1 LIGPYFGRYRA
12 KVDVGIAFRTA
23 IHYTSSQAYS
33 VVNQDQDMQVNPDT
47 VDVIAPNLKRRYSGV
62 SSTVFRLVPVQAD
75 KISIATTGPVLPAEI
90 PQFPLSK
97 LPFLSRSGPSGYRVW
112 HSRRNIEMLVGVLL
126 KFVLRK
132 RLKLVFT
139 SAAQRRRGE
148 YSRWLIRRMDA
159 VIAASGKAKS
169 YLGVPATVVLHGID
183 TDDFAPSPDRSALRV
198 KLGLDP
204 DALIVGCFGRIRKQK
219 GTDLFVDA
227 MIELLPKH
235 PTAQGIIMGGV
246 TRDQQSFVD
255 GLKSKIEAA
264 GLGDRI
270 RILPEDKGFTIAPW
284 FQASDIYV
292 APQRWEGFGLTP
304 LEAMSCGVPV
314 VATRVGAFEDLI
326 APGETGYLVPPE
338 DIDALIAETDKL
350 MGDAGLRLS
359 MAKAAR
365 HKAVTQHQ
373 LVQEA
378 DAIIAIYGRLI
389 SEA

>member
-1 LIGPYFGRYRA
+1 
-12 KVDVGIAFRTA
+12 
-23 IHYTSSQAYS
+23 
-33 VVNQDQDMQVNPDT
+33 MQVDPDAI
-47 VDVIAPNLKRRYSGV
+47 DVIAPNLKRRYSGV
-62 SSTVFRLVPVQAD
+62 SSTVFRLVPVQAE
-75 KISIATTGPVLPAEI
+75 KIAIATTGPVLPDDI
-90 PQFPLSK
+90 PQFPPSR
-97 LPFLSRSGPSGYRVW
+97 LPFLSRSGPSGPRIW

-126 KFVLRK
+126 KYLLRK

-169 YLGVPATVVLHGID
+169 YLEVPASVVLHGID
-183 TDDFAPSPDRSALRV
+183 AEEFSPPADRAAVRSE
-198 KLGLDP
+198 LGLDA

-227 MIELLPKH
+227 MIDLLPRH

-246 TRDQQSFVD
+246 TRDQQAFVD
-255 GLKSKIEAA
+255 GLKSRIDAA
-264 GLGDRI
+264 GLGDRL

-304 LEAMSCGVPV
+304 LEAMSCGVAV
-314 VATRVGAFEDLI
+314 VATRVGAFEDLVV
-326 APGETGYLVPPE
+326 PDETGFLVPPE
-338 DIDALIAETDKL
+338 DLSGLIAATDML
-350 MGDAGLRLS
+350 MSDTDLRQS

-365 HKAVTQHQ
+365 RKVVAQHQ
-373 LVQEA
+373 IGHEA
-378 DAIIAIYGRLI
+378 DAITAVYRRLMA
-389 SEA
+389 EG

>member
-1 LIGPYFGRYRA
+1 
-12 KVDVGIAFRTA
+12 
-23 IHYTSSQAYS
+23 
-33 VVNQDQDMQVNPDT
+33 MQVNPDT
-47 VDVIAPNLKRRYSGV
+47 IDVIAPNLKRRYSGV
-62 SSTVFRLVPVQAD
+62 SSTVFRLIPVQVD
-75 KISIATTGPVLPAEI
+75 KISIATTGPVLPVDI
-90 PQFPLSK
+90 PQFPLLK
-97 LPFLSRSGPSGYRVW
+97 LPFLSHSGPSGYRVW

-159 VIAASGKAKS
+159 VIAASEKAKS
-169 YLGVPATVVLHGID
+169 YLEIPATVVLHGID
-183 TDDFAPSPDRSALRV
+183 TDDFAPSGDRRALRA

-227 MIELLPKH
+227 MISLLPRY
-235 PTAQGIIMGGV
+235 PNAQGVIMGGV
-246 TRDQQSFVD
+246 TNGEQSFVA

-264 GLGDRI
+264 GLGKRI
-270 RILPEDKGFTIAPW
+270 HILPEEKGFTIAPW
-284 FQASDIYV
+284 FQACDVYV

-326 APGETGYLVPPE
+326 VPEATGFLVPPE
-338 DIDALIAETDKL
+338 DIEALIVATEKL
-350 MGDAGLRLS
+350 MVSTALRDS
-359 MAKAAR
+359 MSYAAR
-365 HKAVTQHQ
+365 HKVVTQHQ
-373 LVQEA
+373 LMHEA
-378 DAIIAIYGRLI
+378 DAIIAIYRHLI

>member
-1 LIGPYFGRYRA
+1 
-12 KVDVGIAFRTA
+12 
-23 IHYTSSQAYS
+23 
-33 VVNQDQDMQVNPDT
+33 MQISTNT
-47 VDVIAPNLKRRYSGV
+47 IDVIAPNLKRRYSGV
-62 SSTVFRLVPVQAD
+62 SSTVFRLVPVQAK
-75 KISIATTGPVLPAEI
+75 KISIATTGPVLPEDI

-97 LPFLSRSGPSGYRVW
+97 LPFLSRSGPSGYRIW

-183 TDDFAPSPDRSALRV
+183 AEEFSPPSDRRALRE

-204 DALIVGCFGRIRKQK
+204 DALIVGCFGRLRKQK
-219 GTDLFVDA
+219 GTDLFVEM
-227 MIELLPKH
+227 MIDLLPKH

-246 TRDQQSFVD
+246 TREQQGFVD
-255 GLKSKIEAA
+255 DLKSKIDAA
-264 GLGDRI
+264 GLSDRL

-304 LEAMSCGVPV
+304 VEAMSCGVPV
-314 VATRVGAFEDLI
+314 VATRVGAFEDLVV
-326 APGETGYLVPPE
+326 PEETGFLVPPE
-338 DIDALIAETDKL
+338 DIAQLCEATDKL
-350 MGDAGLRLS
+350 MSDAEMRKS
-359 MAKAAR
+359 MSAAGR
-365 HKAVTQHQ
+365 RKAVEQHQ

-378 DAIIAIYGRLI
+378 DAINAVYERLL
-389 SEA
+389 SEG

>member
-1 LIGPYFGRYRA
+1 
-12 KVDVGIAFRTA
+12 
-23 IHYTSSQAYS
+23 
-33 VVNQDQDMQVNPDT
+33 MQVNTDT
-47 VDVIAPNLKRRYSGV
+47 IDVIAPNLKRRYSGV
-62 SSTVFRLVPVQAD
+62 SSTVFRLVPVQAN
-75 KISIATTGPVLPAEI
+75 KISIATTGPVLPADI

-97 LPFLSRSGPSGYRVW
+97 LLFLSRSGPSGYRIW
-112 HSRRNIEMLVGVLL
+112 HARRNIEMLAGVLL

-183 TDDFAPSPDRSALRV
+183 SEVFAPPVDRAALRAE
-198 KLGLDP
+198 LGLDP
-204 DALIVGCFGRIRKQK
+204 DALIVGCFGRIRQQK

-227 MIELLPKH
+227 MIELLPRH
-235 PTAQGIIMGGV
+235 PSAQGIIMGGV
-246 TRDQQSFVD
+246 TREQQAFVD
-255 GLKSKIEAA
+255 KLKSKIDAV
-264 GLGDRI
+264 GLGDRL

-304 LEAMSCGVPV
+304 LEAMSCGVAV

-326 APGETGYLVPPE
+326 VPDETGFLVPPE
-338 DIDALIAETDKL
+338 DLAQLTAATEKL
-350 MGDAGLRLS
+350 MSDTPLRQS

-365 HKAVTQHQ
+365 RKVIEQHQ
-373 LVQEA
+373 IEHEA
-378 DAIIAIYGRLI
+378 DAIIAIYRRLI
-389 SEA
+389 SEGKNGGAGRSGL

>member
-1 LIGPYFGRYRA
+1 MQIS
-12 KVDVGIAFRTA
+12 TNA
-23 IHYTSSQAYS
+23 I
-33 VVNQDQDMQVNPDT
+33 
-47 VDVIAPNLKRRYSGV
+47 DVIAPNLKRRYSGV
-62 SSTVFRLVPVQAD
+62 SSTVFRLVPVQAK
-75 KISIATTGPVLPAEI
+75 KISIATTGPVLPEDI
-90 PQFPLSK
+90 PQFPLSQ
-97 LPFLSRSGPSGYRVW
+97 LPFLSRSGPSGYRIW

-183 TDDFAPSPDRSALRV
+183 AEEFSPPTDRRALRI

-204 DALIVGCFGRIRKQK
+204 DALIVGCFGRLRKQK
-219 GTDLFVDA
+219 GTDYFVDA

-235 PTAQGIIMGGV
+235 PSAQGIIMGGV
-246 TRDQQSFVD
+246 TREQQAFVD

-264 GLGDRI
+264 GLSDRL

-304 LEAMSCGVPV
+304 VEAMSCGVPV
-314 VATRVGAFEDLI
+314 VATRVGAFEDLVV
-326 APGETGYLVPPE
+326 PDETGFLVPPE
-338 DIDALIAETDKL
+338 DIAQLTEATDKL
-350 MGDAGLRLS
+350 MSDAS
-359 MAKAAR
+359 MRQSMSEAGRRK
-365 HKAVTQHQ
+365 VVEQHQ
-373 LVQEA
+373 LEQEA
-378 DAIIAIYGRLI
+378 DAINAIYAGLL
-389 SEA
+389 SEDQ